1 MTTKKTLSKT
11 SRGVLFTVLL
21 SLSLVTSCAQA
32 FNTQTSSI
40 SGSADISALV
50 EPEAEM
56 SALPSSPSID
66 FTEDDLDS
74 TWSEDTAEI
83 ISLKG
88 TSVTEDAEGVNVD
101 GSLITIT
108 TSGTYVF
115 HGTLSDGQILVDTTD
130 KDPVRLVLS
139 GADITSSKSAGLY
152 VKDAEKVVLILD
164 ENTENVL
171 SDSKLFAY
179 EDEVAEEPN
188 ATVFSKSDLTITGSG
203 VLFVQANFRH
213 GINSKDGLKIA
224 NGSIVVTSAKDA
236 IRGKDYIAI
245 QSGTFTIAAGDD
257 ALHSDTNLVIDSGTF
272 QINRSY
278 EGIESAEI
286 TINGGTFHVKAEDDG
301 INVAGGLDSTEDAS
315 QDMQNPFSSTGINN
329 LFINGGNMFIDASGD
344 GIDANASITMTGG
357 NVIVCGPTNNGN
369 GAIDYAGSFTVTG
382 GTLIA
387 AGSSGMA
394 QAPDENSTQNAVMIN
409 SETSHATGTIIDIQD
424 ADGNSILTFAPSK
437 DYTSVVFSSPL
448 LVTGETYTISYGGTS
463 DGEQVDGLYE
473 EGKVT
478 GSVESESFTIS
489 DRITVVGQAQQ
500 AMGGMGG
507 PGAGKN
513 PFGQDRQDGQPG
525 DEVFPSGQEGQS
537 PNDEGLLPPNKE
549 NGMLNPP
556 DSETDNEE
564 EGVTK

>member
-1 MTTKKTLSKT
+1 MTTKKTFSKI
-11 SRGVLFTVLL
+11 SRGVLFPVLL
-21 SLSLVTSCAQA
+21 ALSLVTSCAQA
-32 FNTQTSSI
+32 FDTQTSPI
-40 SGSADISALV
+40 SGSADDSALV
-50 EPEAEM
+50 ETEAEK

-74 TWSEDTAEI
+74 TWLEDTAEI

-88 TSVTEDAEGVNVD
+88 TSVTEDSEGVIVD

-108 TSGTYVF
+108 ASGTYVF

-139 GADITSSKSAGLY
+139 GAAITSSKSAAVY
-152 VKDAEKVVLILD
+152 IKDAEKVIMILD
-164 ENTENVL
+164 TDTENSL
-171 SDSKLFAY
+171 SDSDLFEY
-179 EDEVAEEPN
+179 DDEEEEEPN
-188 ATVFSKSDLTITGSG
+188 ATIFSKSDLTITGSG
-203 VLFVQANFRH
+203 TLHVQASFRH
-213 GINSKDGLKIA
+213 GINCKDGLKIVS
-224 NGSIVVTSAKDA
+224 GSIDVTSAKDA

-245 QSGTFTIAAGDD
+245 QSGSFTIAAGDD
-257 ALHSDTNLVIDSGTF
+257 ALHSDTNLVIDGGTF
-272 QINRSY
+272 QIDRSY

-315 QDMQNPFSSTGINN
+315 QGVQNPFSSTGINN
-329 LFINGGNMFIDASGD
+329 LFINGGNIFIDADGD

-409 SETSHATGTIIDIQD
+409 AETSHAAGTIIDIQD
-424 ADGNSILTFAPSK
+424 ADENSVLTFAPSK

-448 LVTGETYTISYGGTS
+448 FVTGETYTISYGGTS
-463 DGEQVDGLYE
+463 DGQQTDGMYK
-473 EGKVT
+473 GGNVT
-478 GSVESESFTIS
+478 GSIKSESFTIS
-489 DRITVVGQAQQ
+489 DPVTIIGQVQQ
-500 AMGGMGG
+500 GMGGMGKG
-507 PGAGKN
+507 QD
-513 PFGQDRQDGQPG
+513 PFGQDSQTGDGEGNPRQEDQMPPDGEGFTPP
-525 DEVFPSGQEGQS
+525 DE
-537 PNDEGLLPPNKE
+537 E
-549 NGMLNPP
+549 NGMPQPP
-556 DSETDNEE
+556 VRETTSEKES
-564 EGVTK
+564 G